1 MESIKTTP
9 VLILRN
15 NNKLFKSRQK
25 KLDKRVKNK
34 KQLREEIYSNHNVFQ
49 SNVNLYR
56 NMAAQN
62 ILWDKNYSFKCVI
75 NEAKEENNSLRA
87 HIWNIEKE
95 NRRM

>member
-56 NMAAQN
+56 NMSAQN

-75 NEAKEENNSLRA
+75 NEAKE
-87 HIWNIEKE
+87 
-95 NRRM
+95 